1 MREPRIVVVG
11 SHVQGLFMRVEH
23 FPSADETVL
32 GWGYKEAL
40 DGGKG
45 SHQAIACARLGVP
58 TSFIGCLGKDRFG
71 DRGAAWMRDAGVD
84 LTYLRRSE
92 HTATGTGFVMINPQG
107 VAAIT
112 TAMGANEELCEKDL
126 DDAEELI
133 VRSSIMLVTF
143 EIPAQIAL
151 YATWVGRRHG
161 LTVILTPGPAE
172 PLGPSAFNAVDILV
186 PNESEAKILL
196 AKDPTSEVTPEEL
209 VRGCQETFC
218 LRRVVMT
225 VGERGAVVA
234 DGDTLYRVPA
244 IPVEVVDTPGAG
256 DAFTAGMAVALL
268 KGQSLREAVR
278 FGCITGAYAVTV
290 RESIPAFPTL
300 GQLKAFV
307 AQHGLELP
315 SLVAD
320 KQAR

>member
-11 SHVQGLFMRVEH
+11 SHVQGLFMRVDH
-23 FPSADETVL
+23 FPTADETVL

-58 TSFIGCLGKDRFG
+58 TSFIGCVGRDRFG
-71 DRGAAWMRDAGVD
+71 DRGAGWMHDAGVD
-84 LTYLRRSE
+84 LTYLKRTG

-112 TAMGANEELCEKDL
+112 TAMGANAELCEEDL

-133 VRSSIMLVTF
+133 ARSTIMLVTF
-143 EIPAQIAL
+143 EIPVQIAL
-151 YATWVGRRHG
+151 YATWLGKRHE

-172 PLGPSAFNAVDILV
+172 PLEPSAFNAVDILV
-186 PNESEAKILL
+186 PNEPEAKTLL
-196 AKDPTSEVTPEEL
+196 AKGPASEVTQEKL
-209 VRGCQETFC
+209 VKGCQEKFC

-225 VGERGAVVA
+225 VGEQGAVVA

-244 IPVEVVDTPGAG
+244 VPVEVVDTPGAG

-268 KGQSLREAVR
+268 QGRSLREAVH
-278 FGCITGAYAVTV
+278 FGCITGAYAVTL
-290 RESIPAFPTL
+290 RESIPGFPTL
-300 GQLKAFV
+300 EQLEAF
-307 AQHGLELP
+307 AAKHGLELP
-315 SLVAD
+315 ALAAD
-320 KQAR
+320 KQA